1 MAEPITWEALQLIK
15 ARVMTIRTSGDY
27 FTDLGAGEILTDRS
41 RLKLEGQAAV
51 MLIVAGDIEANA
63 AGSNERIKNSDMDV
77 TLEYAIRFESEDPE
91 LVAHRARAD
100 IVRALAQ
107 PLTRDELKCLRT
119 IEITGSRF
127 AQDADEKGIPFTLAQ
142 VTARAGLTER
152 HAPAQ

>member
-1 MAEPITWEALQLIK
+1 MAEPITWEALQVIK
-15 ARVMTIRTSGDY
+15 ARVLTIRTANN
-27 FTDLGAGEILTDRS
+27 FRTDIGAGLILTDRA
-41 RLKLEGQAAV
+41 RLDLDQHEAV
-51 MLIVAGDIEANA
+51 MLIVAGDIEDLE
-63 AGSNERIKNSDMDV
+63 AGSNERIRNVDMDV
-77 TLEYAIRFESEDPE
+77 TLEFAVRFESEDPE

-107 PLTRDELKCLRT
+107 PLSRDELKCLRT
-119 IEITGSRF
+119 LVITGSRF

>member
-1 MAEPITWEALQLIK
+1 MAEPITWEALQVIK
-15 ARVMTIRTSGDY
+15 ARVLAIRTAND
-27 FTDLGAGEILTDRS
+27 FRTDLGAGLILTDRA
-41 RLKLEGQAAV
+41 RLDLDQHEAV
-51 MLIVAGDIEANA
+51 MLIVAGDIEDLE
-63 AGSNERIKNSDMDV
+63 AGSNERIRNVDMDV
-77 TLEYAIRFESEDPE
+77 TLEFAVRFESEDPE

-107 PLTRDELKCLRT
+107 PLSRDELKCLRT
-119 IEITGSRF
+119 LVITGSRF

>member
-1 MAEPITWEALQLIK
+1 MAEPITWEALQVIK
-15 ARVMTIRTSGDY
+15 ARVLAIRTTND
-27 FTDLGAGEILTDRS
+27 FRTDLGAGLILTDRS
-41 RLKLEGQAAV
+41 RLDLDQHEAV
-51 MLIVAGDIEANA
+51 MLIVAGDIEDIE
-63 AGSNERIKNSDMDV
+63 AGSNERIRNVDMDV
-77 TLEYAIRFESEDPE
+77 TLEFAVRFESEDPE

-107 PLTRDELKCLRT
+107 PLSRDELKCLRT
-119 IEITGSRF
+119 LVITGSRF

>member
-1 MAEPITWEALQLIK
+1 MAEPITWEALQVIK
-15 ARVMTIRTSGDY
+15 ARVAAIRIAGGY

-41 RLKLEGQAAV
+41 RLKLEGQPSV
-51 MLIVAGDIEANA
+51 MLIVAGDIEASA

-77 TLEYAIRFESEDPE
+77 TLEYAIQFESENPE
-91 LVAHRARAD
+91 LLAHRARAD

-107 PLTRDELKCLRT
+107 PLTRAELQCLRL

-127 AQDADEKGIPFTLAQ
+127 GQDADEKGIPFTLAQ

-152 HAPAQ
+152 HAPAL

>member
-1 MAEPITWEALQLIK
+1 MAEPITWEALQVIK
-15 ARVMTIRTSGDY
+15 ARVLAIRTAND
-27 FTDLGAGEILTDRS
+27 FRTDIGAGLILTDRA
-41 RLKLEGQAAV
+41 RLDLDQQGAV
-51 MLIVAGDIEANA
+51 MLIVAGDIEDLE
-63 AGSNERIKNSDMDV
+63 AGSNERIRNVDMDV
-77 TLEYAIRFESEDPE
+77 TLEFAVRFESEDPE

-107 PLTRDELKCLRT
+107 PLSRDELKCLRT
-119 IEITGSRF
+119 LVITGSRF

>member
-1 MAEPITWEALQLIK
+1 MAEPITWEALQFIK
-15 ARVMTIRTSGDY
+15 ARVAAIRTADGY

-41 RLKLEGQAAV
+41 RLKLEGQSAV

-63 AGSNERIKNSDMDV
+63 TGSNERIKNSDMDV
-77 TLEYAIRFESEDPE
+77 TLEYAIQFESENPE
-91 LVAHRARAD
+91 LLAHRARAD

-107 PLTRDELKCLRT
+107 PLSRGELQCLRL

-127 AQDADEKGIPFTLAQ
+127 AQDADEKGLPFTLAQ